1 MAWKRT
7 DSRAREKKRSLNGR
21 ILKNTI
27 LNILVLVVVC
37 CGIMAAAM
45 QSLANSIL
53 LDSLQPMA
61 RQSAKTVEANIHML
75 ADRMMTIAGTP
86 ASPSPPTTAGPSV
99 RGCWRRRLRSMSCI
113 PSASIT

>member
-45 QSLANSIL
+45 QSHTSNL
-53 LDSLQPMA
+53 M
-61 RQSAKTVEANIHML
+61 
-75 ADRMMTIAGTP
+75 
-86 ASPSPPTTAGPSV
+86 
-99 RGCWRRRLRSMSCI
+99 
-113 PSASIT
+113 